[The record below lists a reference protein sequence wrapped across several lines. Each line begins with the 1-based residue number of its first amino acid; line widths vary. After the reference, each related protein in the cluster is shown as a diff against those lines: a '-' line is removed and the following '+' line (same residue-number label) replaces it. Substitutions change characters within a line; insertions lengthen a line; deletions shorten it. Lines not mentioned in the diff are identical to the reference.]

1 MHRWRTGV
9 AGVAGLLLA
18 AGSPAAS
25 PGHATPA
32 PTADQP
38 VSARPAAALR
48 TAKVVIGHSVDDRKI
63 VTVHRW
69 RTDADKRVLV
79 VGNLHG
85 DEKAGIK
92 VVKRLLRT
100 PGRRIPG
107 NVDLWLVRTANPDGT
122 HAGTRKN
129 ARYVD
134 LNRNFPHR
142 WRYAGRY
149 TPTYSGPRK
158 ASEPETRAL
167 MRFVKRI
174 EPRTTVV
181 FHQPL
186 RGVDTYRA
194 KSRRLVRA
202 LARAMRLPLRRFDC
216 SGVCRGTFTGWHNKR
231 TPGRAVTVEFGPDPK
246 DRKLDR
252 AARAVLRVGARY

>member
-1 MHRWRTGV
+1 MTRRVLVLGV
-9 AGVAGLLLA
+9 AGVLLT
-18 AGSPAAS
+18 AGSSTAP
-25 PGHATPA
+25 PGLATPA
-32 PTADQP
+32 PPADSP
-38 VSARPAAALR
+38 VSVRPAGPLR
-48 TAKVVIGHSVDDRKI
+48 TAKVVIGRSVDDRKI
-63 VTVHRW
+63 VAVHRW
-69 RTDADKRVLV
+69 REGAGKRVLV

-85 DEKAGIK
+85 DEKAGVK

-100 PGRRIPG
+100 PARRIPDK
-107 NVDLWLVRTANPDGT
+107 VDLWVIRTASPDGT

-167 MRFVKRI
+167 MRFVKRV

-202 LARAMRLPLRRFDC
+202 LARAMHLPLRRFDC

-231 TPGRAVTVEFGPDPK
+231 TAGRAVTVEFGSSPG

-252 AARAVLRVGARY
+252 AARAVLRVGARH